1 MHRFGASLRSL
12 EHKVTDQQHHPQQ
25 EHQRV
30 IANIARLYLP
40 HPGAEPGHQTSDAVD
55 EAVTDPPELD
65 SMVPRRRCRRLPI
78 RCEGDADNPIGVS
91 LNDPQEW
98 AGRDDLPIGCEG
110 NVGDQTGVTNDCS
123 DRGQNRGTRSRHT
136 SARASRRSS
145 GRGRGDA
152 SPAPYDRAQS
162 VSWFVGRS
170 GDRPSLQACQRCNP
184 LYYVACLEPARP
196 TATTVLRGRGTRCS
210 VSGNHAYPGVG
221 EFGSPTPCAAG
232 LWRLVMARV
241 SARISRLMHILLGFL
256 LEGFLAAWRAEVVGR
271 ALVLRR
277 SSGLLLVHLHAAAYH
292 YPERLC
298 RPMSWYD

>member
-40 HPGAEPGHQTSDAVD
+40 HPGAEPGHQTSAAVD

-65 SMVPRRRCRRLPI
+65 SMVPRRRCRR
-78 RCEGDADNPIGVS
+78 
-91 LNDPQEW
+91 
-98 AGRDDLPIGCEG
+98 LPIGCEG

-221 EFGSPTPCAAG
+221 EFGSPTPGAAG